1 RRDPHPFPTRRSSDL
16 SKPTSDPITYLPGQT
31 TIEVMFLSLRDIAYA
46 RGRFALMTG
55 VVGMIT
61 LLLVMLSGLTG
72 GLGKQNT
79 SALEAL
85 DPAGVVFSS
94 EEPSFTES
102 AITADDIRAHDNATA
117 LGVGQTRMEAND
129 TAAGVAFSAWP
140 KAT

>member
-85 DPAGVVFSS
+85 DRKSTRLNSS
-94 EEPSFTES
+94 HVS
-102 AITADDIRAHDNATA
+102 I
-117 LGVGQTRMEAND
+117 
-129 TAAGVAFSAWP
+129 
-140 KAT
+140 